1 MREEVIMLRVSEAGR
16 VTIPARHRKAVGLEA
31 GGVVVARVDNGEIR
45 LRPVSAVLAGLQ
57 GKVRGHSANPGE
69 SVDRLLDEQREE
81 LSRNDC

>member
-16 VTIPARHRKAVGLEA
+16 VTIPARHRKAIGLEA

-57 GKVRGHSANPGE
+57 GKVRGHAAKPGE
-69 SVDRLLDEQREE
+69 SVDRLVDEHREE
-81 LSRNDC
+81 PSRDVC

>member
-57 GKVRGHSANPGE
+57 GKARGHAANPGA
-69 SVDRLLDEQREE
+69 SVDRLLDEHREE
-81 LSRNDC
+81 PLHGAC